1 VTPVT
6 PPIPTISVT
15 NFLAFGDSLTEGEWW
30 PGLQY
35 YDPALTNAWPT
46 FLLASLQARY
56 TNQTFV
62 MANDALGGYR
72 AADDVASGRFINSL
86 NSRKPQVVLLL
97 QGVNDLFDNPTPGGV
112 DTLIKALR
120 EDIRNAK
127 SRNIAVFISTLTAER
142 DPNPGGIDDPGFKPR
157 HWIIDS
163 LLVQANAAIKTMAA
177 AEGATVVDGYAITVA
192 DPNHMIGA
200 DGLHL
205 TIDGYKALAAA
216 FFTAV
221 KAQYEVPAAQAPPT
235 TSALLSIR

>member
-1 VTPVT
+1 V
-6 PPIPTISVT
+6 PTISVT

-46 FLLASLQARY
+46 FLLTSLQARY

-72 AADDVASGRFINSL
+72 AADDVASGRFVNSL
-86 NSRKPQVVLLL
+86 NTRKPQVVLLL
-97 QGVNDLFDNPTPGGV
+97 QGVNDLFDNPTPGGI
-112 DTLIKALR
+112 DTLVKALR
-120 EDIRNAK
+120 DDIGNAK
-127 SRNIAVFISTLTAER
+127 SRGAAVFISTLTAER

-157 HWIIDS
+157 HWIIDT

-177 AEGATVVDGYAITVA
+177 AEGATVVDGYTITAA

-216 FFTAV
+216 FFTAI
-221 KAQYEVPAAQAPPT
+221 KARYEELAVQPPT
-235 TSALLSIR
+235 TGALLSIR

>member
-1 VTPVT
+1 VTPAV
-6 PPIPTISVT
+6 PTISVT
-15 NFLAFGDSLTEGEWW
+15 KFLAFGDSLTEGEWW

-46 FLLASLQARY
+46 FLLASLQDRYAR
-56 TNQTFV
+56 QTFV
-62 MANDALGGYR
+62 MTNDALGGYR
-72 AADDVASGRFINSL
+72 AADDVASGRFVNSL
-86 NSRKPQVVLLL
+86 NSRQPQVVVLL

-127 SRNIAVFISTLTAER
+127 SRNAAVFISTLTAER

-163 LLVQANAAIKTMAA
+163 LLVQANTAIKTMAA
-177 AEGATVVDGYAITVA
+177 AEGATVIDGYAITAA

-205 TIDGYKALAAA
+205 TIEGYKALAAA
-216 FFTAV
+216 FFTAI
-221 KAQYEVPAAQAPPT
+221 KAKYELPATQTAAISNARP
-235 TSALLSIR
+235 IR